1 MASAASDRIGGAIR
15 DARQARG
22 WSQAELGA
30 QSGLSQS
37 AIAAIEKG
45 NAGRIDSL
53 ERICTGLGGELV
65 LDVRLPFAGDGPR
78 QVDSGHARCV
88 GSMRRLL
95 ECAGHICVTEQE
107 ILDGP
112 WRGWIDLVAY
122 DSTLRRLVIVE
133 VKTELQDA
141 GALDRQVGR
150 YVRLCLE
157 VARRHGWSVV
167 EIAVIVVVLATAR
180 NDAFL
185 IANRQVLGP
194 AFPIRGRRAIS
205 CVLDRGPI
213 QARMLLMIDPRRRGR
228 RALLRSAA
236 DGRRT
241 AAPYTDYRAFVA
253 TLDAARNVGRGGDA
267 RGGAPVGKRPV
278 MGYHRS
284 R

>member
-45 NAGRIDSL
+45 SAGRIDSL

-78 QVDSGHARCV
+78 QVDRGHARCV

-95 ECAGHICVTEQE
+95 ESAGHVCATEQE

-112 WRGWIDLVAY
+112 WRGWIDLIAY
-122 DSTLRRLVIVE
+122 DSKPRRLVIVE

-150 YVRLCLE
+150 YVRLCLD
-157 VARRHGWSVV
+157 VARRHGWAVV
-167 EIAVIVVVLATAR
+167 EIGVIVVVLATAA

-185 IANRQVLGP
+185 IANRQVLGA
-194 AFPIRGRRAIS
+194 AFPIRGRQAIS
-205 CVLDRGPI
+205 CSLDRGRI
-213 QARMLLMIDPRRRGR
+213 QARMLVMIDPRRRGR

-241 AAPYTDYRAFVA
+241 AAPYKDYGAFVA
-253 TLDAARNVGRGGDA
+253 TLDAARGAGRGGDQV
-267 RGGAPVGKRPV
+267 GGRHV
-278 MGYHRS
+278 MDYHRS

>member
-1 MASAASDRIGGAIR
+1 MASTASGRIGAAIR
-15 DARQARG
+15 DARRACG

-30 QSGLSQS
+30 RSALSQS

-45 NAGRIDSL
+45 CAGRIDTL
-53 ERICTGLGGELV
+53 ERICAGLGGELV
-65 LDVRLPFAGDGPR
+65 LDMRLPFAGDGPP
-78 QVDSGHARCV
+78 QVDPGHARCV

-95 ECAGHICVTEQE
+95 ESAGHVCATEQE

-150 YVRLCLE
+150 YVRLCLD
-157 VARRHGWSVV
+157 VARRNGWSVV
-167 EIAVIVVVLATAR
+167 EIAVIVVVLASAG

-185 IANRQVLGP
+185 IANRQVLGA

-213 QARMLLMIDPRRRGR
+213 HARMLLMIDPRRRGR

-241 AAPYTDYRAFVA
+241 AAPYTNYRAFVA
-253 TLDAARNVGRGGDA
+253 TLDAARGLG
-267 RGGAPVGKRPV
+267 RGGAPDGTRPV
-278 MGYHRS
+278 TGNQRS
-284 R
+284 G